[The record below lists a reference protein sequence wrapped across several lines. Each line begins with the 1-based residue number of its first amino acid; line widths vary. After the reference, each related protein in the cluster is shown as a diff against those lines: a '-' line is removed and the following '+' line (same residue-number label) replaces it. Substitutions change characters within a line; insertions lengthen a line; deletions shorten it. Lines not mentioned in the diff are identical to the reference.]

1 MKTILIITLLIVFVS
16 LQISLAP
23 IISIKDITPQ
33 LIFIFVFFASFTLGQ
48 TSGIWVGF
56 FSGFLCD
63 IFDVTHFGLNMGL
76 LLIAGFV
83 IGTMKPKFYR
93 DNLLVDILFF
103 AVALFLYETIYLI
116 LLWQFSLGTFLLNI
130 LRYSIPSV
138 LYTTIISLFVFTLLK
153 RIPYFVQSH

>member
-1 MKTILIITLLIVFVS
+1 MKTLLIILLLIVFVS

-33 LIFIFVFFASFTLGQ
+33 LIFIFVFFVSFTLGQ
-48 TSGIWVGF
+48 TYGIWVGF

-63 IFDVTHFGLNMGL
+63 IFDSTHFGLNMGL

-83 IGTMKPKFYR
+83 IGAMKPKFYR

-103 AVALFLYETIYLI
+103 AVALFLYEIIYLI
-116 LLWQFSLGTFLLNI
+116 LLWQFSFGIFVLNI
-130 LRYSIPSV
+130 LRYSMPSV
-138 LYTTIISLFVFTLLK
+138 LYSTIISLFVFTLLK
-153 RIPYFVQSH
+153 RIPHFVPNH